1 MKCPSC
7 TSKSIEKQAKYRAE
21 HICFSNLERVK
32 CMDCGLYFAHPM
44 PKTNSLEK
52 YNASYHESAHGG
64 RERNKKQ
71 RAFFSGLAK
80 TRLTFIQSNIDLK
93 SFKKLNVLEIGP
105 GPGAFV
111 EVWKEKFP
119 QTIYYV
125 LESDKSC
132 YQSLLDI
139 GVEILDEKK
148 FASLSINFDIIILSH
163 VLEHV
168 TNPVEF
174 LNSFVYKLN
183 VGGHMFIEVP
193 CLDWK
198 HKNLDEPHLLFFDK
212 PSVNRLLERIQ
223 LKKIRLAYYGILID
237 DLLNPLNKF
246 FRRLRGYL
254 WRKGI
259 VYYHPERK
267 NLLKIFGNEMEAEAT
282 LNYYPH
288 KEQTSHAW
296 WLRLIAKKE

>member
-1 MKCPSC
+1 MFAAVRQIECDNHRFNLLLSLGILRTVEAAC
-7 TSKSIEKQAKYRAE
+7 RSKDAT
-21 HICFSNLERVK
+21 CFSV
-32 CMDCGLYFAHPM
+32 
-44 PKTNSLEK
+44 
-52 YNASYHESAHGG
+52 
-64 RERNKKQ
+64 
-71 RAFFSGLAK
+71 
-80 TRLTFIQSNIDLK
+80 
-93 SFKKLNVLEIGP
+93 
-105 GPGAFV
+105 
-111 EVWKEKFP
+111 
-119 QTIYYV
+119 
-125 LESDKSC
+125 
-132 YQSLLDI
+132 
-139 GVEILDEKK
+139 
-148 FASLSINFDIIILSH
+148 IILSH

-174 LNSFVYKLN
+174 LNSFAYKLN

-223 LKKIRLAYYGILID
+223 LKKIKLAYYGILID

-296 WLRLIAKKE
+296 WLRVIAKKK